1 MIKKNTKEESKM
13 PIFEKEIRLEAVE
26 ELRKEKNEEI
36 EALHEE
42 LKNEKKN
49 VIKIYY
55 EKELSEHQFG
65 KEIREKCQQNYNE
78 AREEYSKKER
88 EIHTRIERLVK
99 DVDALDIEIDKI
111 KKEF

>member
-1 MIKKNTKEESKM
+1 M

-49 VIKIYY
+49 VIKIY
-55 EKELSEHQFG
+55 
-65 KEIREKCQQNYNE
+65 
-78 AREEYSKKER
+78 
-88 EIHTRIERLVK
+88 
-99 DVDALDIEIDKI
+99 
-111 KKEF
+111 

>member
-1 MIKKNTKEESKM
+1 MIKENTKEESKM

-49 VIKIYY
+49 VK
-55 EKELSEHQFG
+55 
-65 KEIREKCQQNYNE
+65 
-78 AREEYSKKER
+78 
-88 EIHTRIERLVK
+88 
-99 DVDALDIEIDKI
+99 
-111 KKEF
+111 

>member
-1 MIKKNTKEESKM
+1 MKENTKEEGKM
-13 PIFEKEIRLEAVE
+13 PMFEKEITLEAVE

-36 EALHEE
+36 EALYEE

-65 KEIREKCQQNYNE
+65 KKVWEKWQQKYNE
-78 AREEYSKKER
+78 AREKYSEKES

>member
-1 MIKKNTKEESKM
+1 M
-13 PIFEKEIRLEAVE
+13 PMFEKEITLEAVE

-36 EALHEE
+36 EALYEE

-65 KEIREKCQQNYNE
+65 KKVREKWQQNYNE
-78 AREEYSKKER
+78 AREKYSEKES
-88 EIHTRIERLVK
+88 EIHKRIERLVK

>member
-1 MIKKNTKEESKM
+1 MKENTKEEGKM
-13 PIFEKEIRLEAVE
+13 PMFEKEITLEAVE

-36 EALHEE
+36 EALYEE

-65 KEIREKCQQNYNE
+65 KKVREEWQQNYNE
-78 AREEYSKKER
+78 AREKYSEKES

>member
-1 MIKKNTKEESKM
+1 MIKENIKEESKM

-49 VIKIYY
+49 VIKT
-55 EKELSEHQFG
+55 
-65 KEIREKCQQNYNE
+65 EIL
-78 AREEYSKKER
+78 
-88 EIHTRIERLVK
+88 TL
-99 DVDALDIEIDKI
+99 L
-111 KKEF
+111 

>member
-1 MIKKNTKEESKM
+1 MKEDTKEEGKM
-13 PIFEKEIRLEAVE
+13 PMFEKEITLEAVE

-36 EALHEE
+36 EALYEE

-65 KEIREKCQQNYNE
+65 KKVREKWQQNYNE
-78 AREEYSKKER
+78 AREKYSEKES

>member
-1 MIKKNTKEESKM
+1 MKENTKEEGKM
-13 PIFEKEIRLEAVE
+13 PMFEKEITLEAVE
-26 ELRKEKNEEI
+26 ELR
-36 EALHEE
+36 
-42 LKNEKKN
+42 NEKKN

-65 KEIREKCQQNYNE
+65 KKVREKWQQNYNE
-78 AREEYSKKER
+78 AREKYSEKES

>member
-1 MIKKNTKEESKM
+1 MKENTKEEGKM
-13 PIFEKEIRLEAVE
+13 PMFEKEITLEAVE

-36 EALHEE
+36 EALYEE

-65 KEIREKCQQNYNE
+65 QKVREKWQQNYNE
-78 AREEYSKKER
+78 AREKYSEKES